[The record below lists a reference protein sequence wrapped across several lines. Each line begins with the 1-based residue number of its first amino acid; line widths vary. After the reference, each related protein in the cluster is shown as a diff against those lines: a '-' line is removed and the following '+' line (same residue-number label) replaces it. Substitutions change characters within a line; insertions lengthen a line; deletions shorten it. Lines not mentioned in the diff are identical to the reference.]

1 VWSKEGSGKVD
12 VRKLLIWKT
21 NKESAGYSAYVVH
34 WTDYSST
41 RKSPI
46 DREVRLAPSEKEAVK
61 IAEAMIAENIKKG
74 WSVGIVLE
82 TKRVESLASWVIFS
96 PSYIFPRDSALT
108 GHIPKTS

>member
-1 VWSKEGSGKVD
+1 LWIKTDFQQRIQNRCYSFKPQSLESKKVRATEKD
-12 VRKLLIWKT
+12 LQVTLQVFF
-21 NKESAGYSAYVVH
+21 SAYVVH

-82 TKRVESLASWVIFS
+82 TKRVEF
-96 PSYIFPRDSALT
+96 
-108 GHIPKTS
+108 

>member
-82 TKRVESLASWVIFS
+82 TKRVEF
-96 PSYIFPRDSALT
+96 
-108 GHIPKTS
+108 